1 MKCPNKQFI
10 LYSRVSTSMQGASG
24 LGLDAQKDAMDAYI
38 KNVGGEV
45 IGEYVDIQSG
55 KNDENRPQ
63 LQEALNLAR
72 KSNSTILVSK
82 LCRLSRDLEF
92 TARLMKDSKISFRVC
107 SMPDAD
113 EFTISIWSCM
123 VTQERRE
130 ISRRTKDAL
139 AAAKKRGIRLGVA
152 GKENIK
158 KCNLERIR
166 QADRYANELNI
177 LIKPLRDSGQSLRMI
192 ADGLNASGITT
203 SRGCKFT
210 HKQVG
215 NILQRVA

>member
-55 KNDENRPQ
+55 KDDENRPQ
-63 LQEALNLAR
+63 LQSALNLAR
-72 KSNSTILVSK
+72 KSNSIILCSK

-92 TARLMKDSKISFRVC
+92 IARLMKDSKISFRVC

-123 VTQERRE
+123 VMQERRE

-139 AAAKKRGIRLGVA
+139 AAAKKRGIRLGTA

-158 KCNLERIR
+158 KCNLARIQ
-166 QADRYANELNI
+166 QADTYAKELNL
-177 LIKPLRDSGQSLRMI
+177 LIKPLRDAGQPLQMI

-203 SRGCKFT
+203 SRGSKFT
-210 HKQVG
+210 HKQVSR
-215 NILQRVA
+215 ILERV

>member
-1 MKCPNKQFI
+1 
-10 LYSRVSTSMQGASG
+10 MQGASG

-38 KNVGGEV
+38 NNVGGEV
-45 IGEYVDIQSG
+45 VGQFVDIQSG
-55 KNDENRPQ
+55 KDDENRPQ

-92 TARLMKDSKISFRVC
+92 IARLMKDSKISFRVS

-123 VTQERRE
+123 VMQERRE

-139 AAAKKRGIRLGVA
+139 AAAKKRGIRLGTA

-158 KCNLERIR
+158 KCNLARIQ
-166 QADRYANELNI
+166 QADTYAKELNL
-177 LIKPLRDSGQSLRMI
+177 LIKPLRDAGQPLQMI
-192 ADGLNASGITT
+192 ANGLNASGIKT
-203 SRGCKFT
+203 SRGSKFT
-210 HKQVG
+210 HKQISR
-215 NILQRVA
+215 ILERV

>member
-24 LGLDAQKDAMDAYI
+24 LGLDAQKDAMDSYI

-55 KNDENRPQ
+55 KDDENRPQ
-63 LQEALNLAR
+63 LQSALNLAR

-92 TARLMKDSKISFRVC
+92 IARLMKDSKISFRVC

-123 VTQERRE
+123 VMQERRE

-139 AAAKKRGIRLGVA
+139 AAAKKRGIRLGTA

-158 KCNLERIR
+158 KCNLARIQ
-166 QADRYANELNI
+166 QADTYAKELNL
-177 LIKPLRDSGQSLRMI
+177 LIKPLRDAGQPLQMI

-203 SRGCKFT
+203 SRGSKFT
-210 HKQVG
+210 HKQVSR
-215 NILQRVA
+215 ILERV

>member
-55 KNDENRPQ
+55 KDDENRPQ
-63 LQEALNLAR
+63 LQSALNLAR

-92 TARLMKDSKISFRVC
+92 IARLMKDSKISFRVC

-123 VTQERRE
+123 VMQERRE

-139 AAAKKRGIRLGVA
+139 AAAKKRGIRLGTA

-158 KCNLERIR
+158 KCNLARIQ
-166 QADRYANELNI
+166 QADTYAKELNL
-177 LIKPLRDSGQSLRMI
+177 LIKPLRDAGQPLQMI

-203 SRGCKFT
+203 SRGSKFT
-210 HKQVG
+210 HKQVSR
-215 NILQRVA
+215 ILERV